1 MLARPIIRISGYTGA
16 ILRFVNRYHQQ
27 SSSEKWTTTWHN
39 RTTSNSTMVKNIND
53 TSSDSSESVN
63 STIVKNINSASSHAR
78 VMAYPL
84 NSRPNHEEACSISP
98 WWCSRRIPQSLEST
112 KTARLLWQA
121 MAPPLGRNPTTT
133 TLPSQFPV
141 R

>member
-1 MLARPIIRISGYTGA
+1 
-16 ILRFVNRYHQQ
+16 
-27 SSSEKWTTTWHN
+27 
-39 RTTSNSTMVKNIND
+39 
-53 TSSDSSESVN
+53 
-63 STIVKNINSASSHAR
+63 
-78 VMAYPL
+78 MAYPL